1 MHLSRS
7 RSCPGRR
14 GRGGLGR
21 IEDPP
26 KTSESFGQTASAVR
40 HITAETNCETQIPRI
55 ISRPLCSWALQL
67 QSHERSMGA
76 FSGPSGVPANG
87 EESNCWLSYK
97 GLHVKSEIAAVPHGR
112 FGSDLSTPPQPDTV
126 IAALWLHLMFESAP
140 PGIGMAHFSQPCA
153 NTPNIEWQRP
163 RWSRNPL
170 HNRKHDLETRP
181 LTRHKRW
188 LLVAPNGTVQEIK
201 GQDRGRELVSLAN
214 RPCWFANKIDLSRTD
229 GYSLFGLVA

>member
-14 GRGGLGR
+14 GRGQLGR

-26 KTSESFGQTASAVR
+26 KTSESFGQTASAVP
-40 HITAETNCETQIPRI
+40 HITAETNCETPF
-55 ISRPLCSWALQL
+55 
-67 QSHERSMGA
+67 HELYQDPCVVGLSNCNRMKGA

-97 GLHVKSEIAAVPHGR
+97 GLHVESHCCLLPHGR

-140 PGIGMAHFSQPCA
+140 PGIGMAHFSQSCA

-163 RWSRNPL
+163 CWSRNPL
-170 HNRKHDLETRP
+170 HNLKHDLETRTADTTQERAVGGP
-181 LTRHKRW
+181 QWYGAGNKGARSRPRTSRQPREPPM
-188 LLVAPNGTVQEIK
+188 LV
-201 GQDRGRELVSLAN
+201 R
-214 RPCWFANKIDLSRTD
+214 
-229 GYSLFGLVA
+229 